1 MTPAMRYY
9 LADDG
14 EIMKVSGQ
22 AYVHTG
28 MYFDG
33 S

>member
-14 EIMKVSGQ
+14 EILKDSGQ
-22 AYVHTG
+22 TCEHTG
-28 MYFDG
+28 MYFD
-33 S
+33 ST